1 VGLDFFCP
9 CLWEEHQVLF
19 WNYSNFHL
27 PKNLFLL
34 LFSVLIII
42 PNTMNQHFPK
52 RLLIIG
58 FFISLMQLTSFNLF
72 SNPLQSDVLNMVH
85 REMDW
90 RTLLA
95 QDRVAQDQL
104 NRYVKLGKRQSTALL
119 KRALFYFPIFER
131 HLNSRDLPMALK
143 YLPMVESEL
152 RENVVS
158 PYRAAGLWQFIPVT
172 ARHYGLRV
180 GKPLDQRFDP
190 ELSSGAAAVYL
201 SELYAEFG
209 DWFLVLAAY
218 NCGSGRVR
226 KALRHSRIDT
236 YEGIRLQLPRQT
248 RRYISKFI
256 AAACLA
262 NHYQDYGIVLPLP
275 AQVKPIE
282 SQAEPQ
288 YDSICNPGIHIVEV
302 IAASRDF
309 LQHVDPQQ
317 TLPAANYDA
326 VVMPYLRWFERE
338 KPISNK
344 A

>member
-1 VGLDFFCP
+1 
-9 CLWEEHQVLF
+9 
-19 WNYSNFHL
+19 
-27 PKNLFLL
+27 
-34 LFSVLIII
+34 
-42 PNTMNQHFPK
+42 MNQHFSK
-52 RLLIIG
+52 RLLIAS
-58 FFISLMQLTSFNLF
+58 FFIGLLQFIPFDLF
-72 SNPLQSDVLNMVH
+72 SNSLQSDVLNMVH

-95 QDRVAQDQL
+95 QDKVAQDHL

-131 HLNSRDLPMALK
+131 HLDSRDLPMALK

-152 RENVVS
+152 RENVIS
-158 PYRAAGLWQFIPVT
+158 PYRAAGLWQFVPVT

-180 GKPLDQRFDP
+180 GKTLDQRFDP

-226 KALRHSRIDT
+226 KALRRSRIDT
-236 YEGIRLQLPRQT
+236 YESIRLQLPRQT

-262 NHYQDYGIVLPLP
+262 NHYQDYGIVLPIP
-275 AQVKPIE
+275 ARVEPIE
-282 SQAEPQ
+282 PQTKPQ
-288 YDSICNPGIHIVEV
+288 YDSLCNPGIHIVEV

-309 LQHVDPQQ
+309 LQYVDPEQSV
-317 TLPAANYDA
+317 PAANYGA
-326 VVMPYLRWFERE
+326 IVMPYLRWFERE
-338 KPISNK
+338 KPIFNK

>member
-1 VGLDFFCP
+1 VKSDAIVRACGKITKCYFGNAAVFTC
-9 CLWEEHQVLF
+9 
-19 WNYSNFHL
+19 S
-27 PKNLFLL
+27 KALFLL
-34 LFSVLIII
+34 LFSILIII
-42 PNTMNQHFPK
+42 PNTMNQHFLK
-52 RLLIIG
+52 RLLTIG
-58 FFISLMQLTSFNLF
+58 FFISLMQLIPFSLF

-85 REMDW
+85 REMEW

-95 QDRVAQDQL
+95 QDKVAQDHL
-104 NRYVKLGKRQSTALL
+104 DRYIKLGKRQSTALL

-152 RENVVS
+152 RENVIS
-158 PYRAAGLWQFIPVT
+158 PYRAAGLWQFVPVT

-180 GKPLDQRFDP
+180 GKSIDQRFDP
-190 ELSSGAAAVYL
+190 ELSSGAAATYL
-201 SELYAEFG
+201 GELYAEFG

-262 NHYQDYGIVLPLP
+262 NHYQDYGIVLSLP

-282 SQAEPQ
+282 PQAEPQ
-288 YDSICNPGIHIVEV
+288 YDNICNPGIHITEV
-302 IAASRDF
+302 VAASHDF
-309 LQHVDPQQ
+309 LQQVDPKQ
-317 TLPAANYDA
+317 TLPTASYDP
-326 VVMPYLRWFERE
+326 VVMPYSRWFERE
-338 KPISNK
+338 KPIFSK